1 MAHKQTLHMTPI
13 NAMIIVGL
21 FILQGATAFVRPQ
34 GDADIPRLKKQETA
48 QQLIVNGQPFLM
60 LAGEL
65 GNSSASDPEYMRSR
79 WSALTAMHL
88 NTVLVPV
95 YWELLEPAEGAFA
108 FAHVDSAIIAARRQ
122 GLRIVFLWF
131 GTWKNS
137 MSCYVPEWV
146 KTDQK
151 RFPRARTSDGRAV
164 EIVTPFSSECM
175 NADARA
181 FGALMKHIRTFDSKD
196 RTVLMVQVENE
207 IGMIPEARDHC
218 SLANDAFAGQ
228 VPSELMSA
236 MQKNREPL
244 TPELLGLWRAA
255 GFRPSGSWTEV
266 FGNGA
271 QAEEVFMAW
280 HFARFTNAVAAAGKR
295 EYPLPM
301 FVNAALIRPGYKPGQ
316 YPSAGPLPH
325 LFDIW
330 KAAAPEI
337 DFLSPDIYFA
347 NFKEWCDRYPRPD
360 NPLFVPEVANS
371 QSVANAFYI
380 FAQHNALGYSPFA
393 IESLDDPEHNQVA
406 RGYGVLRQLE
416 PLIARSQGKG
426 IMAGVLLDSTAQVE
440 RVRLGDYILTA
451 RHEFS
456 WQYGFRAGVDTPRV
470 GGMIVML
477 APDEFVIAGTGL
489 LVTFEPAAGQDGH
502 AGILRADEG
511 TFDKGEW
518 RPGRRLNGDQTHQ
531 GRHVH
536 LPGGAYGIQRVRLYT
551 YR

>member
-1 MAHKQTLHMTPI
+1 MAREQTFPI
-13 NAMIIVGL
+13 KSINVIMIVGL
-21 FILQGATAFVRPQ
+21 LIFQGTAATVQSQ
-34 GDADIPRLKKQETA
+34 GDGDIPQLKEQGTA
-48 QQLIVNGQPFLM
+48 HQLFVNGRPFLM

-79 WSALTAMHL
+79 WSALTKMHL
-88 NTVLVPV
+88 NTVLMPV
-95 YWELLEPAEGAFA
+95 YWELLEPAEGTFA
-108 FAHVDSAIIAARRQ
+108 FAHVDSAINAARRH

-146 KTDQK
+146 KTDQR

-164 EIVTPFSSECM
+164 EIVTPFSTECM
-175 NADARA
+175 KADARA
-181 FGALMKHIRTFDSKD
+181 FGALMKHIRSIDGKVH
-196 RTVLMVQVENE
+196 TVVMVQVENE

-218 SLANDAFAGQ
+218 SLADDAFAEP
-228 VPSELMSA
+228 VPSELMSSL
-236 MQKNREPL
+236 QKNRESL

-255 GFRPSGSWTEV
+255 GSRSSGSWAVV
-266 FGNGA
+266 FGESE
-271 QAEEVFMAW
+271 QTEEVFMAW
-280 HFARFTNAVAAAGKR
+280 HFARYTNAVAAAGKR

-301 FVNAALIRPGYKPGQ
+301 FVNAALISPGYKPGQ

-347 NFKEWCDRYPRPD
+347 NFKERCNRYRRPD

-380 FAQHNALGYSPFA
+380 FAQHDALGYSPFA
-393 IESLDDPEHNQVA
+393 IESMDDPEHNQVA
-406 RGYGVLRQLE
+406 RGYAALTQLE
-416 PLIARSQGKG
+416 PLITRSQGKG
-426 IMAGVLLDSTAQVE
+426 IMAGVLLDSTTQVE
-440 RVRLGDYILTA
+440 RVRLGEYILTA
-451 RHEFS
+451 KHEFS
-456 WQYGFRAGVDTPRV
+456 WQYGFRAGVDTPRA
-470 GGMIVML
+470 GGMIIML
-477 APDEFVIAGTGL
+477 APDEFVIAGTGI
-489 LVTFEPAAGQDGH
+489 LVTFEPIAGENTR
-502 AGILRADEG
+502 AGVARSDEG
-511 TFDKGEW
+511 TFEKGEW
-518 RPGRRLNGDQTHQ
+518 KPGRRLNGDQTHQ

-536 LPGGAYGIQRVRLYT
+536 LPGGAYGIQRVQLYT

>member
-1 MAHKQTLHMTPI
+1 
-13 NAMIIVGL
+13 
-21 FILQGATAFVRPQ
+21 
-34 GDADIPRLKKQETA
+34 LKKQGTA
-48 QQLIVNGQPFLM
+48 HQLIVHGKPFLM

-65 GNSSASDPEYMRSR
+65 GNSSASDPEYMRPK
-79 WSALTAMHL
+79 WSALTKMHL

-95 YWELLEPAEGAFA
+95 YWELFEPTEGSFA
-108 FAHVDSAIIAARRQ
+108 FALVDSAISAARRHD
-122 GLRIVFLWF
+122 LKIVFLWF

-137 MSCYVPEWV
+137 MSCYAPHWV

-151 RFPRARTSDGRAV
+151 RFPRARTADGKAV

-181 FGALMKHIRTFDSKD
+181 FGQLMKHLRTIDGDD

-218 SLANDAFAGQ
+218 SLANTAFAGP
-228 VPSELMSA
+228 VPSDLMTA
-236 MQKNREPL
+236 LQKNKGSL

-255 GFRPSGSWTEV
+255 GSPSSGSWEEI
-266 FGNGA
+266 FGKSELT
-271 QAEEVFMAW
+271 EEVFMAW
-280 HFARFTNAVAAAGKR
+280 YFARYTNAVAAAGKK

-330 KAAAPEI
+330 KAAAPAI
-337 DFLSPDIYFA
+337 DLLSPDIYFS

-380 FAQHNALGYSPFA
+380 FAQHNALGYSPFS

-406 RGYGVLRQLE
+406 RGYAVLRQLE
-416 PLIARSQGKG
+416 PLILRSQGKG
-426 IMAGVLLDSTAQVE
+426 VMAGVLLDNAAQVE
-440 RVRLGDYILTA
+440 RVRFGDFILTVK
-451 RHEFS
+451 HEFS

-470 GGMIVML
+470 GGMIIML
-477 APDEFVIAGTGL
+477 SPDEFVIAGTGII
-489 LVTFEPAAGQDGH
+489 VTFESSGAADMRV
-502 AGILRADEG
+502 GIASADEG
-511 TFDKGEW
+511 TFVNGNW
-518 RPGRRLNGDQTHQ
+518 HPGRRLNGDQTHQ
-531 GRHVH
+531 GRHVY
-536 LPGGAYGIQRVRLYT
+536 LSGGTYGIQRVRLYT